1 MSCAHFH
8 RYLQCVRIVIDA
20 IKNFHSQDSPGCVD
34 DEANIMKK
42 CDARHQVESGNEMF
56 SAVSKVLDRLMTS
69 VLILTILYEDLLI
82 GEQVDELSQVWL
94 VQVVGQADV

>member
-1 MSCAHFH
+1 MKC
-8 RYLQCVRIVIDA
+8 
-20 IKNFHSQDSPGCVD
+20 SPLCP
-34 DEANIMKK
+34 K
-42 CDARHQVESGNEMF
+42 CWT
-56 SAVSKVLDRLMTS
+56 DRLIMS

>member
-1 MSCAHFH
+1 M
-8 RYLQCVRIVIDA
+8 
-20 IKNFHSQDSPGCVD
+20 D
-34 DEANIMKK
+34 DEANIIKK

-82 GEQVDELSQVWL
+82 GEQVDELSQVWP
-94 VQVVGQADV
+94 VQVVGQADVFFFLK

>member
-20 IKNFHSQDSPGCVD
+20 IKNFHSQDWLGCVD

-56 SAVSKVLDRLMTS
+56 SAVSKVLDRLITS

-82 GEQVDELSQVWL
+82 GEQVDELSQV
-94 VQVVGQADV
+94 

>member
-8 RYLQCVRIVIDA
+8 RYLQCVRIVIGA
-20 IKNFHSQDSPGCVD
+20 IKNFHSQQDYPGCVD

-82 GEQVDELSQVWL
+82 GEQVDELSQ
-94 VQVVGQADV
+94 G

>member
-1 MSCAHFH
+1 M
-8 RYLQCVRIVIDA
+8 
-20 IKNFHSQDSPGCVD
+20 D

-82 GEQVDELSQVWL
+82 GEQVDELSQ
-94 VQVVGQADV
+94 G

>member
-1 MSCAHFH
+1 M
-8 RYLQCVRIVIDA
+8 
-20 IKNFHSQDSPGCVD
+20 D

-82 GEQVDELSQVWL
+82 GEQVDELSQVWP